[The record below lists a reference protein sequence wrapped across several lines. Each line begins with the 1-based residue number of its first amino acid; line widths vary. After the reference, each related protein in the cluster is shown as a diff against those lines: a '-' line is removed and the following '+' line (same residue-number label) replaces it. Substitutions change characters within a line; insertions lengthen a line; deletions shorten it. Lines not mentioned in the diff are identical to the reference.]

1 MARSNTLEQ
10 GGEAARAQW
19 DAAADGWN
27 GQAPYIR
34 RWLGVATEAMLDM
47 AAVGPGMRVLDVA
60 AGAGDQSCDIA
71 RRVQSDG
78 AVLATDVSPRM
89 LAAAAI
95 NLRVAGCESAST
107 LVADGE
113 ALGLDDAN
121 FDAGVCRLGL
131 MFFADPL
138 RGLQSI
144 RRALRPGGR
153 FSAMVFSSPSTN
165 PCIGIVVSIAM
176 RSAGLP
182 KQMFDRPGGLMSL
195 GKPGLIGDLF
205 RSAGFVDV
213 EVRRI
218 DAPLRLASVDE
229 YLAFLRTAAGPI
241 MTILDRIDEA
251 SRRAAWDEIAEGLAV
266 FASPDG
272 WEAPTELLLAA
283 GAR

>member
-1 MARSNTLEQ
+1 MARSNTLAR
-10 GGEAARAQW
+10 GGDAVRAQW

-27 GQAPYIR
+27 GQAQHIR
-34 RWLGVATEAMLDM
+34 NWLGVATEAMLDM
-47 AAVGPGMRVLDVA
+47 AAIGPGMRVLDVA

-71 RRVQSDG
+71 RRVGPEG
-78 AVLATDVSPRM
+78 AVLATDLSPRM
-89 LAAAAI
+89 LAAAAV
-95 NLRVAGCESAST
+95 NLCAAGYEDAST

-113 ALGLDDAN
+113 ALGLDGAN
-121 FDAGVCRLGL
+121 FDAAVCRLGL

-153 FSAMVFSSPSTN
+153 FSAMVFSGPSAN
-165 PCIGIVVSIAM
+165 PCVGIVASIAM
-176 RSAGLP
+176 RRSGLP
-182 KQMFDRPGGLMSL
+182 EQAFDRPGGLMSL
-195 GKPGLIGDLF
+195 GKPGRIGELF
-205 RSAGFVDV
+205 GLAGFVDV
-213 EVRRI
+213 EARRI

-251 SRRAAWDEIAEGLAV
+251 SRQAAWDEIAEALAG
-266 FASPDG
+266 FASLGG